1 MPGMYEMTLEDSR
14 LRFRTRTFRAGM
26 ESVLHSGIFTPELT
40 SSLASG
46 AVVVI
51 IVAAALLGGLRFGAL
66 HVAGVIALFVALF
79 LMLRKYVFYEQ
90 CLEAVIDKASGE
102 ISLRIRK
109 FMGEERSY
117 RLSDLIEVK
126 RERVVVEPENP
137 DGVNFVAKIA
147 IQHGQALPGFGETKT
162 YYTVN
167 LLFEDG
173 TEETLFS
180 SENEEDSAGVGR
192 RIGDFVG
199 GGVAQED

>member
-1 MPGMYEMTLEDSR
+1 MTLEDSR
-14 LRFRTRTFRAGM
+14 LRLRTRSFRAGM

-51 IVAAALLGGLRFGAL
+51 IVGASLLGGLEFAVA
-66 HVAGVIALFVALF
+66 HVAGIIALFVVLF
-79 LMLRKYVFYEQ
+79 LVLRKYVFYEQ
-90 CLEAVIDKASGE
+90 YLEAVMDKASDRV
-102 ISLRIRK
+102 SLRIKK
-109 FMGEERSY
+109 FMGEERSH
-117 RLSDLIEVK
+117 RLSDLKEV
-126 RERVVVEPENP
+126 RRGRVVVEPENP
-137 DGVNFVAKIA
+137 DGVDFVAKIA

-167 LLFEDG
+167 LLFNDG

-180 SENEEDSAGVGR
+180 SENEEDSEVVTR

-199 GGVAQED
+199 GGVAQEE